1 MKDVAIDAGKDL
13 VKVTGTMDA
22 AALPG
27 YLRDKLSRAVDV
39 VAPGKKDGGGG
50 DKKDKGDKKDGGEE
64 KKDKS
69 AASAAVAPMPMA
81 EAGMYQMPPHYGYAP
96 YPPAPGGYYG
106 GGGGYAHGGVE
117 VPAVVCQEK
126 GPCYGKKV
134 ACPKRCFWSYS
145 RSGNG
150 YGAGGGGGSCA
161 VDCKAKC
168 TATC

>member
-1 MKDVAIDAGKDL
+1 VAIDAGKDL

-106 GGGGYAHGGVE
+106 GAPAPHPAGGFYHPSAGGQYPPP
-117 VPAVVCQEK
+117 PAY
-126 GPCYGKKV
+126 P
-134 ACPKRCFWSYS
+134 
-145 RSGNG
+145 
-150 YGAGGGGGSCA
+150 YGASHLHAPQMFSDENPNACS
-161 VDCKAKC
+161 VM
-168 TATC
+168 